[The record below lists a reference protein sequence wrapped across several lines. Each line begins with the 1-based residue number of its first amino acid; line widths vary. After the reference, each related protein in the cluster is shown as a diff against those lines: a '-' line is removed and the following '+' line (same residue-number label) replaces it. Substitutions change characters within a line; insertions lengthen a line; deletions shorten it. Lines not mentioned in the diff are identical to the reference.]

1 MKGDN
6 VMNVIVAA
14 LPAASDLDPFSH
26 QRLLG
31 NPQVFSIYRSGLS
44 QNFNGK

>member
-1 MKGDN
+1 MKGDE

-14 LPAASDLDPFSH
+14 LPAASDLDPFSL

-31 NPQVFSIYRSGLS
+31 NPQDFSIHRSGLS
-44 QNFNGK
+44 RNFNGK